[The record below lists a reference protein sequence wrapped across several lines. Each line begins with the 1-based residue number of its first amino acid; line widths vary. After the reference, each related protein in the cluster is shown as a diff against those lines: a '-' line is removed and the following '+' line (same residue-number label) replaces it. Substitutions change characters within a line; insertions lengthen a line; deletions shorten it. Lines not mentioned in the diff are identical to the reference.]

1 MPATVGHSHRSTTK
15 VAHKSFKAR
24 KSSKGALKEIMKGM
38 IFGTTPP
45 NNKY

>member
-24 KSSKGALKEIMKGM
+24 KSTKGALKEIMKGM
-38 IFGTTPP
+38 IFGTAL
-45 NNKY
+45 NSKY